1 MKDYKANNGKK
12 KIYAIAI
19 CLLLTVVF
27 AVGGT
32 VAYLLTSTPSV
43 KNTFTPASAPNEI
56 EENFNGEVK
65 SGVKILVP
73 QGDKNVDV
81 YVRVAMVATWQ
92 DTAGNVAPATPVA
105 GTDYIV
111 DMGSDKWVK
120 NGDFYYYTEVVAPGT
135 ETEVLFDSITVVE
148 GKAPAGYTLH
158 VELMSQSIQ
167 ADGMKGD
174 MKVVE
179 SAWGVDPDEL

>member
-1 MKDYKANNGKK
+1 
-12 KIYAIAI
+12 
-19 CLLLTVVF
+19 
-27 AVGGT
+27 
-32 VAYLLTSTPSV
+32 
-43 KNTFTPASAPNEI
+43 
-56 EENFNGEVK
+56 
-65 SGVKILVP
+65 
-73 QGDKNVDV
+73 
-81 YVRVAMVATWQ
+81 
-92 DTAGNVAPATPVA
+92 
-105 GTDYIV
+105 
-111 DMGSDKWVK
+111 MGSDKWVK

-167 ADGMKGD
+167 ADGMNGD